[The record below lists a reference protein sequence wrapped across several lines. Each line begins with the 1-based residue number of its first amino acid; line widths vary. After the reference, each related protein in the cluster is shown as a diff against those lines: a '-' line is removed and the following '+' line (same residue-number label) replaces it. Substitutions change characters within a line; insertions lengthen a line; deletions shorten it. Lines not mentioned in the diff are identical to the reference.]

1 MTIAEFLLRLA
12 TDEELLRQFKDDRE
26 GMLLN
31 EALSDEDRRLLLSGN
46 TDELRVKVEAEFH
59 VRGQKVAYHTV
70 YTVPGTVYVPPPPP
84 PQPDSEY

>member
-12 TDEELLRQFKDDRE
+12 TDEDLLEEFNRDRE
-26 GMLLN
+26 GMLLD
-31 EALSDEDRRLLLSGN
+31 EALSDEDRRLLLAGN
-46 TDELRVKVEAEFH
+46 TDELRVKVTAEFH

-84 PQPDSEY
+84 PPETTQS

>member
-59 VRGQKVAYHTV
+59 VHGQKVAYHTV

-84 PQPDSEY
+84 PPPESEY